1 MHTHFFESNN
11 SKIKQQIKIRTQS
24 SPISLLGKINLEKK
38 RQEVCL
44 FLIFYFL
51 WKKNST
57 S

>member
-11 SKIKQQIKIRTQS
+11 SKIKNQIKIVTQS
-24 SPISLLGKINLEKK
+24 SSISLLGKINLEKK

-44 FLIFYFL
+44 FLIFHFL